1 MNNTALAQ
9 ALMGY
14 VPRIAVDHL
23 LSLDGALTTAH
34 DEQHPCAV
42 LFADISGFTALTERL
57 AEEGPEG
64 VETLTA
70 VLNDYFGRMVD
81 AIEASGGDVV
91 KFAGDALLA
100 L

>member
-23 LSLDGALTTAH
+23 LSLDGPLTTAH
-34 DEQHPCAV
+34 DERHPWCAV
-42 LFADISGFTALTERL
+42 LFADISSFTALTERL
-57 AEEGPEG
+57 AEKGPEG

-70 VLNDYFGRMVD
+70 VLND
-81 AIEASGGDVV
+81 
-91 KFAGDALLA
+91 
-100 L
+100 